1 MTKADI
7 VIFNANVLTMRDEVW
22 EAEAIA
28 IKGNKILFVGN
39 NSDAENFKGPDTKL
53 IDAQGATVMPG
64 FVESHMH
71 IFAGS
76 VSLNELDL
84 QETQG
89 TDALELALQK
99 YANANPDSDVLIARS
114 VNYSILG
121 EGTRPTRH
129 DIDRI
134 ISDQPVFLRS
144 GDYHNAWVNTAALEK
159 AGVMQGADTGA
170 GSCIVL
176 DDDGLATGE
185 LQEFGAMDYVHSRLT
200 PPGHENLGLAG
211 VEPEN
216 VTPQERINDIT
227 LLKQGMDYCA
237 SLGITTIHNMD
248 GNFYQCEL
256 FKQIE
261 NAGDLKCRM
270 EMPYHFIPSE
280 PVENLELA
288 SKMAEEYNSPMLW
301 SGRVKMFMD
310 GVLDAW
316 TAVMVEDYADKP
328 GERGTPLFSAA
339 QFNAVASEADRRGL
353 QISVH
358 AIGDGAVRMTLDGYE
373 ASQQANGNRDSR
385 HRIEHIEVVHP
396 DDIPRFCKLGVIAS
410 MQPIHPP
417 GNGCFPKEPTI
428 HMIGESRWQYAY
440 AWKTLKDAG
449 AEIVYATD
457 WPVSPVD
464 PILSIKHGVLREPWT
479 QTNPDQRLSMKDTLK
494 AYTSAGAYS
503 CFKENQFGS
512 LRQGMLAD
520 VVILDRKMPVNPSQ
534 TSIWPKVKMTIC
546 DGKITYEA

>member
-1 MTKADI
+1 MIKADI
-7 VIFNANVLTMRDEVW
+7 LIKNANVQTMDDETPQ
-22 EAEAIA
+22 AQALA
-28 IKGNKILFVGN
+28 IKDNRIIHVGSN
-39 NSDAENFKGPDTKL
+39 ETAEGFQGPDTNV
-53 IDAQGATVMPG
+53 IDAHGATVLPG

-71 IFAGS
+71 IFAGAI
-76 VSLNELDL
+76 SLGELDL
-84 QETQG
+84 QETSG
-89 TDALELALQK
+89 FHSLETALKEYAAQNTEAELL
-99 YANANPDSDVLIARS
+99 VGRS

-121 EGTRPTRH
+121 EGTRLTRH
-129 DIDRI
+129 DIDQI
-134 ISDQPVFLRS
+134 ISDRPVFLRS
-144 GDYHNAWVNTAALEK
+144 GDYHNAWVNTIALEK
-159 AGVMQGADTGA
+159 AGVLHGTDTGA
-170 GSCIVL
+170 GSHIVL
-176 DDDGLATGE
+176 DEDGLATGE

-200 PPGHENLGLAG
+200 LPGRDNLGLSG
-211 VEPEN
+211 MEPAN
-216 VTPQERINDIT
+216 VSPEERADDIA
-227 LLKQGMDYCA
+227 LLKKGIDYCA

-256 FKQIE
+256 FHEIE
-261 NAGDLKCRM
+261 NAGELKCRM

-280 PVENLELA
+280 PVENMALA
-288 SKMAEEYNSPMLW
+288 SQMAEKYNSDMLW

-316 TAVMVEDYADKP
+316 TAVMIEDYADKP
-328 GERGTPLFSAA
+328 GTRGEPLFTAE
-339 QFNAVASEADRRGL
+339 QFNTIASEADRRNL

-373 ASQQANGNRDSR
+373 AGQKANGKRDSR

-396 DDIPRFCKLGVIAS
+396 QDIPRFSELGVIAS

-428 HMIGESRWQYAY
+428 HMIGEARWPYAY

-464 PILSIKHGVLREPWT
+464 PLLSIKHAVLRKPWAET
-479 QTNPDQRLSMKDTLK
+479 DPDQRLNIHETLK
-494 AYTSAGAYS
+494 AYTWAGAYS
-503 CFKENQFGS
+503 CFREDQFGS
-512 LRQGMLAD
+512 LKEGMLAD
-520 VVILDRKMPVNPSQ
+520 VVILDGKMPIAPTHES
-534 TSIWPKVKMTIC
+534 TWPEVKMTIC